1 MPPTFVLRRR
11 KRDVHKR
18 APLWPLWFP
27 NQVHVRF
34 LRKPVAFACVT
45 RDARANDI
53 FPCRHPT
60 SVARDNMI
68 EIQLVSLKNVTAI
81 LAGVSIALENVV
93 SGKLHFLF
101 RKTIKKEQHNYARHA
116 NLPRDGRDHF
126 VFRRGRR
133 KIAPTLE
140 VVR

>member
-1 MPPTFVLRRR
+1 MLRRR
-11 KRDVHKR
+11 KRDMDER
-18 APLWPLWFP
+18 APLRPLRFP
-27 NQVHVRF
+27 NQMHVCF
-34 LRKPVAFACVT
+34 LRKPVALT
-45 RDARANDI
+45 RITRNARANDI
-53 FPCRHPT
+53 FPCRHPAA
-60 SVARDNMI
+60 VAWDNVI

-101 RKTIKKEQHNYARHA
+101 RKTIKKEQHDHARHA